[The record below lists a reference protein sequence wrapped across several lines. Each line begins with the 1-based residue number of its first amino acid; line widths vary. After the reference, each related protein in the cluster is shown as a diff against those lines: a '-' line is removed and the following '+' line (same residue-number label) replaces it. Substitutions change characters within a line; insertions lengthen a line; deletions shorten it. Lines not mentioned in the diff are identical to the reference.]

1 MFLIGLGFT
10 PRMTCCNWLL
20 GAIINTNIA
29 PSAGH
34 TNLLQENVKNFF
46 KKIMKPL
53 IFRGTS
59 Y

>member
-34 TNLLQENVKNFF
+34 TNLLQENVKNFL
-46 KKIMKPL
+46 KKL
-53 IFRGTS
+53 
-59 Y
+59 